1 MSGFCI
7 LGGLER
13 IHCMSDD
20 KVFHS
25 FDELVERLTSRGVEV
40 DCQTKTV
47 LKRESYYA
55 VVNGYRDLFIDKSAT
70 NDAGDDRFL
79 PGTAFDEIYRLHQL
93 DRSLR
98 TLFLPALL
106 VAETTLKT
114 LTVHVFCEAF
124 PARDS
129 YLDPSNFDLRSK
141 YKKQV
146 CELIESLE
154 HALDVKSGRH
164 KKAFIDHYL
173 SKHKHVPLWVLANFL
188 TFGTI
193 SQFFSL
199 MRESTQSAMCREFSI
214 YLREAGGPSIRLEPY
229 KMRHLFRH
237 LADFRNVCAHEERLY
252 CAQLGKVGDVRVR
265 TMVEDLQK
273 VLPISEYDRLM
284 TSMVKLIEA
293 AAPGFSAIS
302 IDAVLS
308 EMGFVS
314 LGDVRSF
321 ITSQPAD
328 SQDES
333 ASRGS
338 S

>member
-1 MSGFCI
+1 MG
-7 LGGLER
+7 E
-13 IHCMSDD
+13 D

-25 FDELVERLTSRGVEV
+25 FDELVKRLESRGVVV
-40 DCQTKTV
+40 DGQTKTV

-55 VVNGYRDLFIDKSAT
+55 VVNGYKDLFIDKVASS
-70 NDAGDDRFL
+70 DAGDDRYL
-79 PGTAFDEIYRLHQL
+79 VGTTFDEIYHLYRL

-98 TLFLPALL
+98 ALFLPALL

-114 LTVHVFCEAF
+114 LTVHVFCETF

-129 YLDPSNFDLRSK
+129 YLDRGNFDLRSK
-141 YKKQV
+141 FDKQV
-146 CELIESLE
+146 SELIESLE
-154 HALDVKSGRH
+154 HALEVKSSRH
-164 KKAFIDHYL
+164 KKDFIDHYL

-214 YLREAGGPSIRLEPY
+214 YITEAGGPGIRLEPY
-229 KMRHLFRH
+229 KMQRLFRH

-252 CAQLGKVGDVRVR
+252 CARLGKVGDVRVR

-273 VLPISEYDRLM
+273 VLPVAEYDALM
-284 TSMVKLIEA
+284 ISLVELIQA
-293 AAPGFSAIS
+293 ASEGFSAIS
-302 IDAVLS
+302 VDAVLR

-314 LGDVRSF
+314 LEELRSF
-321 ITSQPAD
+321 ITPQPA
-328 SQDES
+328 ES
-333 ASRGS
+333 
-338 S
+338 